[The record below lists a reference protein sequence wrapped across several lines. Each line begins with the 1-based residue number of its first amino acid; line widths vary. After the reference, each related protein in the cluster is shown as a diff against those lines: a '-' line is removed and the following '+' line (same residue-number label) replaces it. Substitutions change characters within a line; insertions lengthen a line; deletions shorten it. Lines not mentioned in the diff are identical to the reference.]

1 MAITYLKKAA
11 KTPDTEGG
19 NARKVVEE
27 MLGEIERR
35 GEAAVREYAAKLDKW
50 TGEIVL
56 TEADIERRTAGI
68 EPSVKRDI
76 EFAAGQVRRFAEAQR
91 ESMREFSIEVRPGL
105 LAGQRLIPVNVAGC
119 YVPTGRYAH
128 IASAYMAI
136 ATAKAAGVPTV
147 IACSTP
153 YKGEGIHPQ
162 VLYAMK
168 VAGADVIMTLGGVQA
183 IATLAYGLFTGKP
196 ADIIVG
202 PGNKFVAE
210 AKRTLFGK
218 VGIDVFAGPSEVAVI
233 ADETADPAIVAS
245 DLVGQAEHGHES
257 PAWLFTTSRALA
269 EDVMRRVPALIDAL
283 PATAKDAAGAAW
295 RDYGEVIL
303 CDTREEVAQ
312 VSDRYACEH
321 LEVHAADLD
330 WWLGRLTCYG
340 SLFLG
345 EETTVAFGDKAS
357 GPNHV
362 LPTRGAARY
371 SGGLSVHKFIKT
383 VTWQRM
389 TRAGEPRD
397 RAGDRPHLAARGD
410 GGARAHRRRP
420 PGQVLPGGALRAGR
434 SRAGLMAAPSAFDLA
449 GRVALVT
456 GASSGIGREIARAL
470 SEAGASVVLL
480 ARRAQEL
487 EEARAEVEAE
497 GGRAATLAADLADR
511 ASLRAAA
518 ARARDFFGDPD
529 ILVNA
534 AGVNLRGPMLEI
546 GDAAWDTT
554 LAVNLSAPFF
564 LAQAL
569 APAMIRRRWGRI
581 INIASLQSLR
591 AFPMSA
597 PYGASK
603 GGVMQLTRAQAE
615 ALSKDG
621 VTANAIAPG
630 FFPTALTA
638 PVASD
643 PARWEKMAQST
654 FAKRNG
660 ELRDLR
666 GTAVFLASRASD
678 YVTGQTIFVDGGFS
692 AG

>member
-1 MAITYLKKAA
+1 MAIHYLKKAA

-19 NARKVVEE
+19 NARRVVEE

-35 GEAAVREYAAKLDKW
+35 GETAVREYAQKLDKW

-56 TEADIERRTAGI
+56 TPADIERRTAGI

-105 LAGQRLIPVNVAGC
+105 QAGQRLIPVNVAGC

-153 YKGEGIHPQ
+153 FRGEGIHPQ
-162 VLYAMK
+162 VLYAMQ

-183 IATLAYGLFTGKP
+183 IATLAYGLFTGRP

-233 ADETADPAIVAS
+233 ADETSDPAIVAS

-257 PAWLFTTSRALA
+257 PAWLFTTSKALA
-269 EDVMRRVPALIDAL
+269 EDVMRRVPLLVEAR
-283 PATAKDAAGAAW
+283 PAPARDAAGAAW
-295 RDYGEVIL
+295 RDYGEVIV
-303 CDTREEVAQ
+303 CDSREEVAQ

-389 TRAGEPRD
+389 TRA
-397 RAGDRPHLAARGD
+397 
-410 GGARAHRRRP
+410 
-420 PGQVLPGGALRAGR
+420 
-434 SRAGLMAAPSAFDLA
+434 
-449 GRVALVT
+449 
-456 GASSGIGREIARAL
+456 ASHEIA
-470 SEAGASVVLL
+470 
-480 ARRAQEL
+480 Q
-487 EEARAEVEAE
+487 
-497 GGRAATLAADLADR
+497 
-511 ASLRAAA
+511 
-518 ARARDFFGDPD
+518 
-529 ILVNA
+529 
-534 AGVNLRGPMLEI
+534 
-546 GDAAWDTT
+546 
-554 LAVNLSAPFF
+554 
-564 LAQAL
+564 
-569 APAMIRRRWGRI
+569 
-581 INIASLQSLR
+581 
-591 AFPMSA
+591 
-597 PYGASK
+597 
-603 GGVMQLTRAQAE
+603 
-615 ALSKDG
+615 
-621 VTANAIAPG
+621 VTARISRLEGMEAHARTADDRLAKY
-630 FFPTALTA
+630 FPEERFELGA
-638 PVASD
+638 PVQA
-643 PARWEKMAQST
+643 
-654 FAKRNG
+654 
-660 ELRDLR
+660 
-666 GTAVFLASRASD
+666 
-678 YVTGQTIFVDGGFS
+678 
-692 AG
+692 